1 MDFSL
6 SDKSCDYLSRVQEFI
21 EQHIVPYESD
31 YRKENQRL
39 NAGPHWR
46 EWQVPP
52 HVAELKAMAKKAG

>member
-39 NAGPHWR
+39 NASLTGVNGRCHP
-46 EWQVPP
+46 
-52 HVAELKAMAKKAG
+52 M